1 MNLPLK
7 RPSSVTKQADLEA
20 TCRQAL
26 NQAPLQAIAIV
37 ALDEHGDL
45 YTCHY
50 LHPKTRHAEVDHW
63 LQQLNLYTAIYSKE
77 IR

>member
-7 RPSSVTKQADLEA
+7 RPPSVTKQAHLEA
-20 TCRQAL
+20 TARQVL
-26 NQAPLQAIAIV
+26 NQEPLQAIAMV
-37 ALDEHGDL
+37 ALDAQGDL
-45 YTCHY
+45 YVCHY
-50 LHPKTRHAEVDHW
+50 LHPNTQNAEVDHW